1 MPHDHLNA
9 HVQQETQTSRSVNYI
24 ATLSRRNIRMIALIA
39 KMEPMHRFP
48 PRNELDEETI
58 DHEYES
64 GNDLC
69 G

>member
-9 HVQQETQTSRSVNYI
+9 HVQQETQNSRSVNYI
-24 ATLSRRNIRMIALIA
+24 AALSRRYIRIALIA

-48 PRNELDEETI
+48 LRNELDEETI
-58 DHEYES
+58 DHDYES